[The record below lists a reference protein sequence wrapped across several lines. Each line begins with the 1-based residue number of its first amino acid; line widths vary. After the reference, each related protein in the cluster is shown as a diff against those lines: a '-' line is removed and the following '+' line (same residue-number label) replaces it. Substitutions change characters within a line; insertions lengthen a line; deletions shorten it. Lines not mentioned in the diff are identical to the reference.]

1 MSRPALQFRQVKK
14 VYDGAPAVDGVTLDV
29 EEGHVVALVGHN
41 GAGKTT
47 MMKLLLGLIRPTAGA
62 VSVLGL
68 DPTGPHGA
76 EAKTNLGFLPETVAF
91 QQAMTGLEVLN
102 FYARLK
108 RADLSANMALLES
121 VGLAHAARKRV
132 KTYSKGMR
140 QRLGLAQALL
150 GSPKVLL
157 LDEPTTGLDPT
168 LRRDFY
174 QTISRLKNEGVTI
187 LLSSHALSEMES
199 RVDRIAIM
207 NQGRLMAEGSL
218 AELREA
224 AGLPVR
230 IRLKT
235 TQGAAAEIA
244 GGLDGADVTTV
255 NGSTV
260 EFSCPPDKKMILVRR
275 ISELGIAVEDM
286 EIELASLER
295 LYSHYRNGEET
306 GA

>member
-1 MSRPALQFRQVKK
+1 MSRPALQFCQVEKI
-14 VYDGAPAVDGVTLDV
+14 YDGTPAVDGVTLDV
-29 EEGHVVALVGHN
+29 NQGHMVALVGHN

-47 MMKLLLGLIRPTAGA
+47 MMKLLLGLIRPTAGS

-68 DPTGPHGA
+68 DPAGPHGA

-108 RADLSANMALLES
+108 RADLAANMALLES
-121 VGLAHAARKRV
+121 VGLADAGRKRV

-174 QTISRLKNEGVTI
+174 DTISKLKNDGVTI

-207 NQGRLMAEGSL
+207 NRGRLMAEGSL

-235 TQGAAAEIA
+235 AQGATTEIA
-244 GGLDGADVTTV
+244 NGLDGADVTMV

-260 EFSCPPDKKMILVRR
+260 EFSCSPDKKMILVRR
-275 ISELGIAVEDM
+275 ISELGIAIEDM

-295 LYSHYRNGEET
+295 LYSHYRNGEEP
-306 GA
+306 GV